1 MINEA
6 RKILQKKDIDVID
19 YNRFVELEKEMKT
32 DYDKFYYS
40 WLAEGF
46 ELRLPEIAAKVGS
59 YSFIKNDV

>member
-59 YSFIKNDV
+59 YSFIKDDV

>member
-59 YSFIKNDV
+59 YSFIKDNV